1 VRAERLDDA
10 SLMTD
15 RHDVVVA
22 RRDTGPCLQ
31 NARGALARVDKR
43 EGKDSMGI
51 IAWIVLGAIAGF
63 IATLITG
70 TREGIVMT
78 IILGIV
84 GALVGGFL
92 AGVFLNLKDP
102 TGINVETI
110 VVSVIGA
117 IIVVF
122 VAGLFGSGKRRGSV

>member
-1 VRAERLDDA
+1 
-10 SLMTD
+10 
-15 RHDVVVA
+15 
-22 RRDTGPCLQ
+22 
-31 NARGALARVDKR
+31 
-43 EGKDSMGI
+43 MGI
-51 IAWIVLGAIAGF
+51 IAWIVVGAIAGY

-70 TREGIVMT
+70 TREGIGMT

-92 AGVFLNLKDP
+92 AGAFLNLKEP

-117 IIVVF
+117 VVVIL
-122 VAGLFGSGKRRGSV
+122 VARLFPGFGSRWRST

>member
-1 VRAERLDDA
+1 
-10 SLMTD
+10 
-15 RHDVVVA
+15 
-22 RRDTGPCLQ
+22 
-31 NARGALARVDKR
+31 
-43 EGKDSMGI
+43 MGI
-51 IAWIVLGAIAGF
+51 IAWIVVGAIAGF

-78 IILGIV
+78 DHPGHRR
-84 GALVGGFL
+84 GARRRLPGG
-92 AGVFLNLKDP
+92 AFLNLKEP

-122 VAGLFGSGKRRGSV
+122 VANLLMAGRRARRSDPHRQDRLTTPSTAARRRTAT